1 MNMMATI
8 AASGATRSGD
18 AHSGDVRL
26 SQARNAIEIDNVA
39 VTFGG
44 SSRAVRAIDNV
55 SLTVREGEFVSLIGH
70 SGCGKSTLL
79 RTIADIIAP
88 TEGKV
93 AIFGG
98 TPAAA
103 RASRTF
109 SMVFQQSV
117 LMPWA
122 KVIDN
127 VRLPFEV
134 GGANPK
140 AGNFMDPHEALR
152 LVELEGFEDA
162 LPSELS
168 GGMRQRVSI
177 ARALVTRPKVL
188 LMDEPF
194 GALDE
199 LVRDTLNVELLRI
212 WKQSGMT
219 IVFVTHSLHE
229 AVFLSQRVVVMS
241 RRPSRIGGILEIDL
255 PEERDLALKDAPE
268 LGHHVARLRDMLGA
282 G

>member
-1 MNMMATI
+1 MRAT
-8 AASGATRSGD
+8 AVAPATGQGQET
-18 AHSGDVRL
+18 AGV
-26 SQARNAIEIDNVA
+26 AIGIDNVA

-44 SSRAVRAIDNV
+44 GAGKIRAIDNAT
-55 SLTVREGEFVSLIGH
+55 LDVREGEFLTLIGH

-79 RTIADIIAP
+79 RVVADIIDP
-88 TEGKV
+88 TEGSV
-93 AIFGG
+93 SILGG
-98 TPAAA
+98 SPAAA
-103 RASRTF
+103 RKARLF

-117 LMPWA
+117 LLPWTTA
-122 KVIDN
+122 LDN
-127 VRLPFEV
+127 VRLPFRV
-134 GGANPK
+134 GGGVRGGAD
-140 AGNFMDPHEALR
+140 AMDPMEALR
-152 LVELEGFEDA
+152 LVQLEGFEKA

-177 ARALVTRPKVL
+177 ARALVTRPRIL

-199 LVRDTLNVELLRI
+199 LVRDALNVELLRI

-241 RRPSRIGGILEIDL
+241 RRPSRIADILEVEL
-255 PEERDLALKDAPE
+255 PEERGLELKDAPE
-268 LGHHVARLRDMLGA
+268 LGRQVARLRAMLDA

>member
-1 MNMMATI
+1 MNAMAHAATAADTGTAGI
-8 AASGATRSGD
+8 AP
-18 AHSGDVRL
+18 
-26 SQARNAIEIDNVA
+26 ARVAIDMDNVA

-44 SSRAVRAIDNV
+44 SSKAVRAIDNV
-55 SLTVREGEFVSLIGH
+55 SLKVHEGEFISLIGH

-79 RTIADIIAP
+79 RTIADIIEP
-88 TEGKV
+88 SEGKV
-93 AIFGG
+93 SIFAG
-98 TPAAA
+98 TTSSA
-103 RASRTF
+103 RAARTF

-140 AGNFMDPHEALR
+140 TGNFMDPREALK

-219 IVFVTHSLHE
+219 IVFVTHSLQE

-241 RRPSRIGGILEIDL
+241 RRPSRIGGILEVDL
-255 PEERDLALKDAPE
+255 PAERDLALKDAPE
-268 LGHHVARLRDMLGA
+268 LGRYVARLRDMLGA

>member
-1 MNMMATI
+1 
-8 AASGATRSGD
+8 
-18 AHSGDVRL
+18 
-26 SQARNAIEIDNVA
+26 
-39 VTFGG
+39 
-44 SSRAVRAIDNV
+44 
-55 SLTVREGEFVSLIGH
+55 
-70 SGCGKSTLL
+70 
-79 RTIADIIAP
+79 
-88 TEGKV
+88 
-93 AIFGG
+93 
-98 TPAAA
+98 
-103 RASRTF
+103 
-109 SMVFQQSV
+109 V

-127 VRLPFEV
+127 VRLPLEV
-134 GGANPK
+134 GGADPRG
-140 AGNFMDPHEALR
+140 GNFMGPREALK
-152 LVELEGFEDA
+152 LVELDGFEDA

-219 IVFVTHSLHE
+219 IVFVTHSLQE

-241 RRPSRIGGILEIDL
+241 RRPSRIGGILE
-255 PEERDLALKDAPE
+255 
-268 LGHHVARLRDMLGA
+268 
-282 G
+282 

>member
-1 MNMMATI
+1 MSAV
-8 AASGATRSGD
+8 AAAFRPMDQTP
-18 AHSGDVRL
+18 AL
-26 SQARNAIEIDNVA
+26 SDTAIEIDNVG

-44 SSRAVRAIDNV
+44 GAGQVRAIDNA
-55 SLTVREGEFVSLIGH
+55 SLSVRDGEFLTLIGH

-79 RTIADIIAP
+79 RVIADIIDP
-88 TEGKV
+88 TEGSV
-93 AIFGG
+93 RIFGG
-98 TPAAA
+98 STSAA
-103 RASRTF
+103 RKSRLF

-122 KVIDN
+122 TVIEN
-127 VRLPFEV
+127 VRLPFKV
-134 GGANPK
+134 GGVDPRNA
-140 AGNFMDPHEALR
+140 NFMDPHEALR
-152 LVELEGFEDA
+152 LVELEGFENA
-162 LPSELS
+162 LPAELS

-177 ARALVTRPKVL
+177 ARALVTRPRVL

-212 WKQSGMT
+212 WRQSGMT
-219 IVFVTHSLHE
+219 IVFVTHSLQE

-241 RRPSRIGGILEIDL
+241 RRPSRIASILEIDL
-255 PEERDLALKDAPE
+255 PDERALELKDAPE
-268 LGHHVARLRDMLGA
+268 LGRHVARLRAMLDA

>member
-1 MNMMATI
+1 MNATARPPQ
-8 AASGATRSGD
+8 AASPVDVGGAAQS
-18 AHSGDVRL
+18 
-26 SQARNAIEIDNVA
+26 AIEIDNVA

-55 SLTVREGEFVSLIGH
+55 SLSIREGEFVSLIGH

-79 RTIADIIAP
+79 RTIADIIDP
-88 TEGKV
+88 SEGKV

-98 TPAAA
+98 TTAAA

-127 VRLPFEV
+127 VRLPLEV

-140 AGNFMDPHEALR
+140 TGNFMDPREALK

-177 ARALVTRPKVL
+177 ARALVTRPRIL

-219 IVFVTHSLHE
+219 IVFVTHSLQE

-241 RRPSRIGGILEIDL
+241 RRPSRIGGILEVDL
-255 PEERDLALKDAPE
+255 PEERGLALKDAPE
-268 LGHHVARLRDMLGA
+268 LGRHVAKLRDMLGA

>member
-1 MNMMATI
+1 MTRMARPAT
-8 AASGATRSGD
+8 AAISPSAGQAP
-18 AHSGDVRL
+18 VRT
-26 SQARNAIEIDNVA
+26 AIEIDNVA

-44 SSRAVRAIDNV
+44 SAKAVRAIDNV
-55 SLTVREGEFVSLIGH
+55 SLSIREGEFVSLIGH

-79 RTIADIIAP
+79 RTIADIIQPSEGMVRIFDGAP
-88 TEGKV
+88 S
-93 AIFGG
+93 
-98 TPAAA
+98 AA

-127 VRLPFEV
+127 VRLPLEV
-134 GGANPK
+134 GGADPRG
-140 AGNFMDPHEALR
+140 GNFMDPREALK

-219 IVFVTHSLHE
+219 IVFVTHSLQE

-241 RRPSRIGGILEIDL
+241 RRPSRIGAILEIEL
-255 PEERDLALKDAPE
+255 PDERDLALKDAPE
-268 LGHHVARLRDMLGA
+268 LGIHVAKLRDMLGA

>member
-1 MNMMATI
+1 MNVVAHPAV
-8 AASGATRSGD
+8 AAKSPSA
-18 AHSGDVRL
+18 AEAP
-26 SQARNAIEIDNVA
+26 ARTAIEIDNVA

-44 SSRAVRAIDNV
+44 SSKAVRAIDNV
-55 SLTVREGEFVSLIGH
+55 SLSVREGEFVSLIGH

-79 RTIADIIAP
+79 RTIADIIRP
-88 TEGKV
+88 SEGSV
-93 AIFGG
+93 RIFGG
-98 TPAAA
+98 APSAA
-103 RASRTF
+103 RASRAF

-127 VRLPFEV
+127 VRLPLEV
-134 GGANPK
+134 GGADPR
-140 AGNFMDPHEALR
+140 AGNFMDPREALK
-152 LVELEGFEDA
+152 LVELDGFEDA

-219 IVFVTHSLHE
+219 IVFVTHSLQE

-241 RRPSRIGGILEIDL
+241 RRPSRISGILEIDL
-255 PEERDLALKDAPE
+255 PEERGLALKDAPE
-268 LGHHVARLRDMLGA
+268 LGRHVAKLRDMLGA